1 MENEMKKLTTIHPIT
16 PEEWGVWNQSS
27 NSYDPYEHIYDW
39 LENEEDGLLS
49 EDLEQFVW
57 RESGK

>member
-1 MENEMKKLTTIHPIT
+1 MKKLTTIHPIT

>member
-1 MENEMKKLTTIHPIT
+1 MKKLTIIHPNT
-16 PEEWGVWNQSS
+16 SHMVVWNQSS
-27 NSYDPYEHIYDW
+27 NSHDPYEHIYDW